1 MPTQAPLRAP
11 LPRPPPDAFSLFSG
25 LPFLFLCIFTLFISQ
40 TSSYR
45 LRLFLASSHQKKK
58 KNSPLF
64 KPLTFYFL
72 SDNNKKKK
80 KYCFS
85 STCLFNKSLLEV

>member
-11 LPRPPPDAFSLFSG
+11 LPRPPPDVFSLFSG

-58 KNSPLF
+58 KNFSPLF

-80 KYCFS
+80 KKI
-85 STCLFNKSLLEV
+85 LF

>member
-11 LPRPPPDAFSLFSG
+11 LPRPPPDVFSLFSG

-45 LRLFLASSHQKKK
+45 LRLFLASSHQKI
-58 KNSPLF
+58 SPLF

-80 KYCFS
+80 KKYCFS